1 LRRNSAIL
9 RLNRM
14 FDWNDLRYFL
24 AVARRGSTIA
34 AAEALKVNQSTV
46 QRRLAVLEQA
56 IGCKLVQRLPTGYG
70 LTETGTALQPHAEA
84 VEAAILSFERQI
96 AAVDTA
102 LSGTIRVTSPEGLAY
117 LVLTPLIEKFQVRY
131 PGLRVDVVLTD
142 RKLDLAKGES
152 DIALRTGPQ
161 QDSALVGRK
170 IADVAWGFYA
180 SRSYA
185 ERNGTMS
192 RLDDIGR
199 HPVIHYDS
207 EMAGIRPATWLREAA
222 RGSPVV
228 ARCSGVTGALLT
240 AKAGVGLALL
250 PSHIGDTEADMVRM
264 FGPVPD
270 VISECHM
277 LAHPDLHKTPRIRAF
292 FDFMIV
298 EIKAFRP
305 LLAGTAPD

>member
-1 LRRNSAIL
+1 
-9 RLNRM
+9 M

-34 AAEALKVNQSTV
+34 AADALKVNQSTV

-56 IGCKLVQRLPTGYG
+56 IGRKLVQRLPAGYG
-70 LTETGTALQPHAEA
+70 LTETGRALQPHAEA
-84 VEAAILSFERQI
+84 VEAAVLSFERQI

-102 LSGTIRVTSPEGLAY
+102 LTGTIRVTCPEGIAY
-117 LVLTPLIEKFQVRY
+117 LVLTPLIEKFQTRY
-131 PGLRVDVVLTD
+131 PGLKIDVVLTD
-142 RKLDLAKGES
+142 RRLDLAKGES

-161 QDSALVGRK
+161 QDSMLVGRK
-170 IADVAWGFYA
+170 IADIAWGLYA
-180 SRSYA
+180 GRSYA
-185 ERNGTMS
+185 ERRGGIGG
-192 RLDDIGR
+192 LEEIGR
-199 HPVIHYDS
+199 HAVIHYDN

-222 RGSPVV
+222 RDSSIV

-240 AKAGVGLALL
+240 AKSGVGVALL
-250 PSHIGDTEADMVRM
+250 PSHIGDTEADLVRM

-270 VISECHM
+270 LISECRM
-277 LAHPDLHKTPRIRAF
+277 LAHPDLHKTPRVRAF

-305 LLAGTAPD
+305 LLAGTVPR